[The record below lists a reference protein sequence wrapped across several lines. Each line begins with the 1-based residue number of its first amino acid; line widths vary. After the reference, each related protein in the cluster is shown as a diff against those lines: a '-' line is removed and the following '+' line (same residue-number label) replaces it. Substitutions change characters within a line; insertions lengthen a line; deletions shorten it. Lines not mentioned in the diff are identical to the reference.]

1 MPYNGLVR
9 FDMPRQHGGITEET
23 KAMITRRTLI
33 KSAGA
38 GAAGAAVG
46 LGTPAQAQEKR
57 VAAKYNGPFEMP
69 KSVTLLSI
77 ANADGTETLGIKTGD
92 AVIDVRKASQLLNL
106 PAAHTLDQLLQ
117 EGSASQLKTLS
128 DAVNGSA
135 QAKEAV
141 VPEASITYGR
151 LFMNPGKIICV
162 GLNYKRHA
170 AEVGMPIPKQP
181 ILFNKYNNSLA
192 AHNCTISLPP
202 REISY
207 KFDYETE
214 LLIVIGKKARN
225 VSEAD
230 APNYIAGFCT
240 SQDFSARDLQLET
253 GGQWM
258 IGKTLDNFAPIGPY
272 FVSSDLVGDPHKL
285 KLETYVNGEVRQSW
299 STDDFIFNTYQVV
312 SFISK
317 HWALEP
323 GDIIFTGTP
332 HGVIVGM
339 PKDKQV
345 WLKAGDQIESRIE
358 KLGTLKFKL
367 V

>member
-1 MPYNGLVR
+1 
-9 FDMPRQHGGITEET
+9 
-23 KAMITRRTLI
+23 MITRRVLI

-38 GAAGAAVG
+38 GAAGAVTG
-46 LGTPAQAQEKR
+46 IGTAARAQDKPMT
-57 VAAKYNGPFEMP
+57 AKYSGPFEMP
-69 KSVTLLSI
+69 RNLTLLSI
-77 ANADGTETLGIKTGD
+77 ANAGGTETLGVKTGES
-92 AVIDVRKASQLLNL
+92 VIDVRKASQLLNL

-117 EGSASQLKTLS
+117 EGSASQLTKLVE
-128 DAVNGSA
+128 AVQSSP
-135 QAKEAV
+135 QAKAAI
-141 VPEASITYGR
+141 VPEAGITYGR
-151 LFMNPGKIICV
+151 LFINPGKIVCI

-170 AEVGMPIPKQP
+170 AEVHMPEPRQP

-192 AHNCTISLPP
+192 AANCTISLPP
-202 REISY
+202 KEISY

-230 APNYIAGFCT
+230 APNYIAGYCN
-240 SQDFSARDLQLET
+240 SNDFSARDLQLET
-253 GGQWM
+253 PSGQWM

-285 KLETYVNGEVRQSW
+285 TLQTFVNGEVRQDW
-299 STDDFIFNTYQVV
+299 STDDFIFNCYQVV

-332 HGVIVGM
+332 QGVILGM
-339 PKDKQV
+339 PKDRQV
-345 WLKAGDQIESRIE
+345 WLKAGDRIESRIE
-358 KLGTLKFKL
+358 KLGSLKFKL
-367 V
+367 A